1 MSEDQGP
8 LPADESLRLAA
19 LDAYHVLD
27 TGFDPELD
35 DIVQLAAGLCDAPIS
50 TVTFISADRQWF
62 KASVGL
68 EFRET
73 PRHVSFCAHTILH
86 AQDTVVPDAS
96 LDPRF
101 ADNPL
106 VTGKPGLRFY
116 AGFPLFSRE
125 GQAIGTLTVMDT
137 RPRELNAFQINSL
150 RLLARQV
157 GRWLE
162 LRRSVAWQAGELDKA
177 TAGRL
182 QAEQLYRTL
191 WETTTDTIII
201 IDTDNVIRFASPSA
215 AQLFQHSP
223 EGLVGY
229 PLSTLQPPRYRAG
242 HAAGFGRFLETGEKR
257 MDWRSTEV
265 AALRKDGSEV
275 PVEIAFSEINQ
286 GGERMFVGF
295 FRDITVRKAAEREL
309 FQQREQAQATLRS
322 IADGVVVV
330 DESGNVQYLNPL
342 AESMTRWSNAE
353 AKGHGHGEV
362 LDLVDANG
370 ARPFSF
376 GALPDDPYAPVA
388 LAGEHLELRRR
399 GALPILVEGNVT
411 RLNDLHGRR
420 AGSVIAF
427 RDITSR
433 RHLEAQL
440 SHQSAHDPLTG
451 LLNRAEFEQRLTAAA
466 ETGDDATA
474 HALLYLDLDQFKL
487 VNDTAG
493 HPAGDELLRQVGA
506 VLREHL
512 RSTDTLARLGGD
524 EFGLLL
530 QFCPF
535 DRAQKIANTLR
546 AAVADHGFAWSD
558 NVFGI
563 TTSIG
568 HVHFGA
574 GVLPA
579 AEAMGRA
586 DEACYLAKDLGRNRV
601 QSYHPGDEELT
612 RRHGEMEWVAQA
624 RRALREDNFVLFAQD
639 IVALAGAKGG
649 RHREILL
656 RMRDPLGELIPP
668 MTFIPAAER
677 YNLMPAIDRWV
688 IAKVVRSLRSRID
701 ADPAAAI
708 ECYSINL
715 SGASVTDAH
724 MGEFIGALLDE
735 TGVPACCLCFEI
747 TETAAIGNLAHA
759 LLLIEPLRKRGCRFS
774 LDDFGSGM
782 SSFSYLKQLPVD
794 YLKIDGIFIRDIAR
808 DPIDRA
814 MVVAIHQIG
823 KLMGLRTVAEFVEN
837 DEILREL
844 RLIGIDYG
852 QGYGLS
858 RPVPFL

>member
-1 MSEDQGP
+1 
-8 LPADESLRLAA
+8 
-19 LDAYHVLD
+19 
-27 TGFDPELD
+27 
-35 DIVQLAAGLCDAPIS
+35 
-50 TVTFISADRQWF
+50 
-62 KASVGL
+62 VGL
-68 EFRET
+68 DFPET
-73 PRHVSFCAHTILH
+73 SRQVAFCAHTILH
-86 AQDTVVPDAS
+86 ADKMIVADAT

-101 ADNPL
+101 SQNPL
-106 VTGKPGLRFY
+106 VTGKAGLRFY

-125 GQAIGTLTVMDT
+125 GQAIGTLTVMDI
-137 RPRELNAFQINSL
+137 RSRELSDFQVFSL

-162 LRRSVAWQAGELDKA
+162 LRRSVAQQARELDRA
-177 TAGRL
+177 TASRVE
-182 QAEQLYRTL
+182 AEQLYRTL
-191 WETTTDTIII
+191 WETTTDTVII
-201 IDTDNVIRFASPSA
+201 IDTSSTIRFASPSA
-215 AQLFQHSP
+215 TELFQQSP
-223 EGLVGY
+223 EELIGR
-229 PLSTLQPPRYRAG
+229 PLAILQPVRFREGHGAG
-242 HAAGFGRFLETGEKR
+242 LRRFLETGEKR
-257 MDWRSTEV
+257 VDWRSTEV
-265 AALRKDGSEV
+265 QALRRDGSEV
-275 PVEIAFSEINQ
+275 PVEIAFSQIEQ
-286 GGERMFVGF
+286 GGEPMFVGF
-295 FRDITVRKAAEREL
+295 FRDISVRKAAEREL
-309 FQQREQAQATLRS
+309 FQQKEQAQATLRS

-342 AESMTRWSNAE
+342 AEAMTRWSNAE
-353 AKGHGHGEV
+353 ALGRGHGDV

-376 GALPDDPYAPVA
+376 GALPDDADAPLA
-388 LAGEHLELRRR
+388 LPGEQLQLRRR
-399 GALPILVEGNVT
+399 GGIPILVEGNVT

-451 LLNRAEFEQRLTAAA
+451 LLNRAEFEERLAVAAD
-466 ETGDDATA
+466 TGEDATS

-487 VNDTAG
+487 INDTAG
-493 HPAGDELLRQVGA
+493 HPAGDELLRQVGM
-506 VLREHL
+506 VLRGHL

-535 DRAQKIANTLR
+535 DRAQKIAETLR
-546 AAVADHGFAWSD
+546 TAVADHGFAWAD

-563 TTSIG
+563 TASIG

-574 GVLPA
+574 GALAA
-579 AEAMGRA
+579 AEAMGKA

-601 QSYHPGDEELT
+601 QSYHPGDEELA
-612 RRHGEMEWVAQA
+612 RRHGEMEWVSQA
-624 RRALREDNFVLFAQD
+624 RKALRDEDFVLFAQD
-639 IVALAGAKGG
+639 IVALGDAAGG

-656 RMRDPLGELIPP
+656 RMRNADGGLISP
-668 MTFIPAAER
+668 MAFIPAAER

-688 IAKVVRSLRSRID
+688 IGAVVRALRSRIQ
-701 ADPAAAI
+701 ADPAAAG

-715 SGASVTDAH
+715 SGASVTDANL
-724 MGEFIGALLDE
+724 GEFIAALLDE
-735 TGVPACCLCFEI
+735 TGVPARCLCFEI

-759 LLLIEPLRKRGCRFS
+759 LMLIEPLRKRGCRFS

-794 YLKIDGIFIRDIAR
+794 YLKIDGIFIRDIAN

-814 MVVAIHQIG
+814 MVAAIHQIG
-823 KLMGLRTVAEFVEN
+823 KLMGLSTVAEFVEN
-837 DEILREL
+837 DDILREL

-858 RPVPFL
+858 MPVPFL